1 MKRAFR
7 ILVIA
12 IVAAS
17 LYSLTPAALLYLKKY
32 VRQPTNSETA
42 EKLKNNKGEYFG
54 FIVFGDNHAGFI
66 FDDSAFLKLIRNMNR
81 EDRFKKLPIDFVANM
96 GDVTFS
102 KGRESDYITYDK
114 LRSLIKWPV
123 ISAIGNH
130 DYQEG
135 GWRNFKK
142 YIGSSDF
149 SFVNRNSY
157 FIVLDNNITDISPE
171 QFLRLEEE
179 LIKASIYKHRFIFMH
194 KSPIS
199 LYQQSWFRPELGSW
213 SYKAMKLCQK
223 YGVDIVFTG
232 HEHMFR
238 DNVFGSVR
246 YLTSGGGG
254 MLIQIPES
262 DGGFL
267 HYIVVRVYGD
277 YVDYEVRKI
286 SPPFWELVTYYI
298 WKEAF
303 YCLKGIFFKDGFLF

>member
-17 LYSLTPAALLYLKKY
+17 LYSLTPVALLYLKKH

-42 EKLKNNKGEYFG
+42 ERLKSNKGDYFG
-54 FIVFGDNHAGFI
+54 FVVFGDNHAGFI

-81 EDRFKKLPIDFVANM
+81 EDRFKKLPIDFAASV

-102 KGRESDYITYDK
+102 KGLESDYITYDK

-130 DYQEG
+130 DYKNG
-135 GWRNFKK
+135 GWRNFNK
-142 YIGSSDF
+142 YIGSPEF
-149 SFVNRNSY
+149 SFVDRNSY
-157 FIVLDNNITDISPE
+157 FIVLDNKITDISPKL
-171 QFLRLEEE
+171 FLWLESE
-179 LIKASIYKHRFIFMH
+179 LIKASAYKHKFIFMH

-199 LYQQSWFRPELGSW
+199 LYQQSWFRPELSPW
-213 SYKAMKLCQK
+213 SYKTMKLCQK

-238 DNVFGSVR
+238 AGVFGGVR
-246 YLTSGGGG
+246 YLTSGGAG
-254 MLIQIPES
+254 MLTQIPES

-286 SPPFWELVTYYI
+286 SPPFWEIVTYYM